1 MARDPIPF
9 RKLDVAPAYRVVFDT
24 VERLIME
31 GQLKPGDV
39 LPTETELAE
48 RFQINRSTLREGI
61 RLLEQNGLV
70 ERGAA
75 KRLTV
80 AVPQIVG
87 LASQV
92 SRALVLHDVTFLEL
106 WEMYMAIEPV
116 AAGLAAA
123 KASDAALDE
132 MEANLTEMEAS
143 VSDLSRFFALDIEFH
158 GMIARAANNRA
169 LLLAREPI
177 KTLMM
182 PAAQAILPKLKTYDR
197 VIAAHRLILA
207 ALRAR
212 DEELSAHWMRKHSA
226 DFKRGYELIGLR
238 SDERI
243 VDFTQ
248 APRAQ
253 QPDAGEAAWPAAR
266 RA

>member
-1 MARDPIPF
+1 MSEGPIPF
-9 RKLDVAPAYRVVFDT
+9 RKLDVAPAYRVVFET

-31 GQLKPGDV
+31 GKLKPGDV

-80 AVPQIVG
+80 SVPQILG

-106 WEMYMAIEPV
+106 WELYMAIEPV

-123 KASDAALDE
+123 KASEAALDE
-132 MEANLTEMEAS
+132 MAENLAAMEAS
-143 VSDLSRFFALDIEFH
+143 VSDLDRFFALDIQFH
-158 GMIARAANNRA
+158 GLIARAADNRA
-169 LLLAREPI
+169 LMLAREPI
-177 KTLMM
+177 NTLMM

-197 VIAAHRLILA
+197 VIGAHRRILA
-207 ALRAR
+207 ALRQRNEDDAAR
-212 DEELSAHWMRKHSA
+212 WMRKHSA
-226 DFKRGYELIGLR
+226 DFKRGYELIGLHAH
-238 SDERI
+238 ERI

-248 APRAQ
+248 GVPVTEAS
-253 QPDAGEAAWPAAR
+253 DAAWPASR